1 MASSQASS
9 AAESSSSSL
18 LESLQQDV
26 VLVTSPDSSHRYR
39 FLGVTSMKSI
49 LLTHLE
55 GVLSTFTVISDETQK
70 YLQYAFVE
78 AITE

>member
-1 MASSQASS
+1 MLSADFTAEASMP
-9 AAESSSSSL
+9 AESSSSSS

-26 VLVTSPDSSHRYR
+26 ALVTSPSGSSHRYR

-55 GVLSTFTVISDETQK
+55 GRH
-70 YLQYAFVE
+70 
-78 AITE
+78 